1 MRKPPSLLV
10 ALALAATRVTADD
23 ATADIVVTICP
34 ADDATRPSVPLS
46 GAARKNYSCKNTSK
60 TAAWLEAAPW
70 RRDPTY
76 LDALRVPPN
85 VHLLAYGMSHVAQ
98 VAIAIACENADALV
112 GPNGTCRTFDED
124 DPSRPIAM
132 RWAVTKG

>member
-23 ATADIVVTICP
+23 ATADIVVTIC

-112 GPNGTCRTFDED
+112 GPNGTRRTFDED